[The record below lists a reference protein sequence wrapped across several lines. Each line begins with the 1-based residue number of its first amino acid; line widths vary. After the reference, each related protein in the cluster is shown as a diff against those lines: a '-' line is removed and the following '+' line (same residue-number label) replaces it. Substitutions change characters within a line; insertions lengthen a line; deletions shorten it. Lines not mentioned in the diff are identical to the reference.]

1 MRITDRIFVQALEA
15 VPGSYDD
22 FVSFLVRNVT
32 ADNERQMV
40 LEYLKEH
47 PEANAGDVLGFH
59 SENLWNESDDYDEDT
74 VFYDWS
80 DDSDRPEGG
89 YKRWKVD
96 YSVLP
101 LKGELISDAFILQSA
116 DVGSA
121 FRWSQ
126 AFLADKYPPET
137 VREVVIWD
145 IGMMNHNVFTKGNVD
160 VILDIPADEE
170 WRIHTLIDEQD
181 LFVECATEESL
192 EQGKIR
198 VRLCGVKQHIDLL
211 KSLFQE

>member
-1 MRITDRIFVQALEA
+1 MLGMYWDFIQKTFGMSLMITMKTLFSMIGAMTRI
-15 VPGSYDD
+15 
-22 FVSFLVRNVT
+22 VR
-32 ADNERQMV
+32 
-40 LEYLKEH
+40 K
-47 PEANAGDVLGFH
+47 
-59 SENLWNESDDYDEDT
+59 
-74 VFYDWS
+74 
-80 DDSDRPEGG
+80 GG